1 MPCLTPQPAPCPTQA
16 LQSLVLFSDRSN
28 ACAPSCPPAPGR
40 PTTKPFPAA
49 VPDGAT
55 FIFFYAFIAAV
66 FGRLAGLRSTLS
78 GWVKGGPCRR
88 CRNPGEITGLTLQG
102 GPGGRGAGG
111 ERGAGAG
118 GGGRQRAR
126 SGGSPRPPR
135 RSGAERS
142 GQGCGMEGSRTPP
155 RYGSLESTRWPPAG
169 AGPEDEIVSMAD
181 STTTIDDIEGELFKI
196 ERIREILVRRESE
209 LRYMMDDIQL
219 CKEISRLKKELQKLI
234 ALPEN
239 EKSNEEKQKEEEL
252 VQQIHKLVE
261 TRDFLVDDVEFER
274 LREREEDK
282 EMAEFL
288 QSKLS
293 KSYLQKATPVKEKK
307 MTSRGQQ
314 TSTPYMTKTGLTLL
328 KECCGFTCSIM

>member
-1 MPCLTPQPAPCPTQA
+1 M
-16 LQSLVLFSDRSN
+16 
-28 ACAPSCPPAPGR
+28 
-40 PTTKPFPAA
+40 
-49 VPDGAT
+49 
-55 FIFFYAFIAAV
+55 
-66 FGRLAGLRSTLS
+66 
-78 GWVKGGPCRR
+78 
-88 CRNPGEITGLTLQG
+88 
-102 GPGGRGAGG
+102 
-111 ERGAGAG
+111 
-118 GGGRQRAR
+118 
-126 SGGSPRPPR
+126 
-135 RSGAERS
+135 ERS
-142 GQGCGMEGSRTPP
+142 RSPP
-155 RYGSLESTRWPPAG
+155 RYGSMEPTRWP
-169 AGPEDEIVSMAD
+169 PEDEIVSMAD

-219 CKEISRLKKELQKLI
+219 CKEISRLKKELQQLI
-234 ALPEN
+234 VLPEN

-293 KSYLQKATPVKEKK
+293 KSYLQKTTPAKEKK

-314 TSTPYMTKTGLTLL
+314 TSTPYVTKTGLTLL

>member
-1 MPCLTPQPAPCPTQA
+1 
-16 LQSLVLFSDRSN
+16 
-28 ACAPSCPPAPGR
+28 
-40 PTTKPFPAA
+40 
-49 VPDGAT
+49 
-55 FIFFYAFIAAV
+55 
-66 FGRLAGLRSTLS
+66 
-78 GWVKGGPCRR
+78 
-88 CRNPGEITGLTLQG
+88 
-102 GPGGRGAGG
+102 
-111 ERGAGAG
+111 
-118 GGGRQRAR
+118 
-126 SGGSPRPPR
+126 
-135 RSGAERS
+135 
-142 GQGCGMEGSRTPP
+142 MEDTRTPP

-219 CKEISRLKKELQKLI
+219 CKEISRLKKDLQKLI
-234 ALPEN
+234 VLPEN
-239 EKSNEEKQKEEEL
+239 EKSNEEKQREEEL

-293 KSYLQKATPVKEKK
+293 KSYLQKATIKSYENGDGSCQREENDFQGAANLCTLHDQDRPHPAQGVLWLHLLHHVGQPSSSAQD
-307 MTSRGQQ
+307 MTMVSTHHEQPNAWCTRLAGSSFTYIHSPHFPNILRGKSLVWVEGANVN
-314 TSTPYMTKTGLTLL
+314 TSTNADLKLYSCPGLLSLFCLL
-328 KECCGFTCSIM
+328 CWDTVSCNQNPTYQKRHPMASGVKML